1 MHFSKEV
8 KDGGTENDFLDKTL
22 RTFRRYEC
30 IEMVFLKVHTD
41 AVYRYKARTFVCSEF
56 QSWLG
61 IGF

>member
-41 AVYRYKARTFVCSEF
+41 AVYLYKERTFVCSE
-56 QSWLG
+56 L
-61 IGF
+61 